1 MGLCNQVTSIAFM
14 LKNTLK
20 WLAVV
25 GGLSLGT
32 AAYAQ
37 DSAALINLLTAKG
50 IINDQ
55 EAEDLR
61 AELSKEFAVN
71 TSAGKLNLSSSLV
84 EFKLSGDVRL
94 RHQME
99 TQAPALSTG
108 GSAVTNERTRERFRF
123 RFNGDAKLQKGW
135 STGFALETASA
146 ADSGNQTLQG
156 GNADYGIYLA
166 RAYVGYEKGGLSVL
180 GGKFKNPIY
189 TTDLRWDSD
198 INTQG
203 LGWVYKHALA
213 GKDTLELRALQS
225 LMDDNNERNFGPTGR
240 DAWLFEQQVV
250 FTKFLGENSLV
261 LAPGYSF
268 YNQSTV
274 GTTGSALE
282 NETAFAGST
291 RGLALVTFAGEY
303 NVAKIAGE
311 GTSLKVYWD
320 STYNLEADR
329 RVYRVYNVSKSF
341 DSDPFAWLVGVGYA
355 HGTGKLQGDYS
366 ARIDYREV
374 GLGAVDPNTSDSDFG
389 FGKLNQSGFKG
400 TISYNLTDF
409 ASANATYF
417 YTTKIQDKLT
427 YALANLDHSQLLQLD
442 LVVKF

>member
-1 MGLCNQVTSIAFM
+1 M
-14 LKNTLK
+14 LNNSLK
-20 WLAVV
+20 WLSVI

-37 DSAALINLLTAKG
+37 DSAALIDLLTRKG

-61 AELSKEFAVN
+61 GELSKEFALN
-71 TSAGKLNLSSSLV
+71 TSAGKLNLASHLV

-94 RHQME
+94 RHQIE
-99 TQAPALSTG
+99 TQAPSLATG
-108 GSAVTNERTRERFRF
+108 GNAVTNERTRERFRF
-123 RFNGDAKLQKGW
+123 RFNADAKLQKGW
-135 STGFALETASA
+135 TTGFALETASA
-146 ADSGNQTLQG
+146 ADSGNQTFQG
-156 GNADYGIYLA
+156 GNADYSISLA
-166 RAYVGYEKGGLSVL
+166 RAYVGYEYGPLSVV

-189 TTDLRWDSD
+189 TTDMRWDAD

-203 LGWVYKHALA
+203 LGWVYKKALT
-213 GKDTLELRALQS
+213 GKDTLEVRALQNI
-225 LMDDNNERNFGPTGR
+225 MDDNAERNFGPTGR

-250 FTKFLGENSLV
+250 FTKFLGANSLI
-261 LAPGYSF
+261 LAPGFSM

-274 GTTGSALE
+274 GTTNGALE
-282 NETAFAGST
+282 NETNFAGST

-303 NVAKIAGE
+303 NIAAIRGE

-329 RVYRVYNVSKSF
+329 RVYRVYNVSKAF
-341 DSDPFAWLVGVGYA
+341 DSDPFAWLVGIGYQQ
-355 HGTGKLQGDYS
+355 GNGRLQGDYS
-366 ARIDYREV
+366 IRADYREV
-374 GLGAVDPNTSDSDFG
+374 GLGAVDPNTSDSDFA
-389 FGKLNQSGFKG
+389 FGRVNQRGGKAAF
-400 TISYNLTDF
+400 SYNVTDF
-409 ASANATYF
+409 ASANITYF

>member
-1 MGLCNQVTSIAFM
+1 M

-20 WLAVV
+20 WFAVI

-37 DSAALINLLTAKG
+37 DSAALINLLTRKG

-61 AELSKEFAVN
+61 AELSKEFATG

-99 TQAPALSTG
+99 TQAPALATG
-108 GSAVTNERTRERFRF
+108 GYAVTNERTRERFRF

-135 STGFALETASA
+135 SAGFALETGAA

-166 RAYVGYEKGGLSVL
+166 RAYVGYENGPISVL

-189 TTDLRWDSD
+189 TTDLRWDAD

-203 LGWVYKHALA
+203 LGWVYKHSLG

-225 LMDDNNERNFGPTGR
+225 VTDDNNERNFGPTGR
-240 DAWLFEQQVV
+240 DAWLFEQQAV
-250 FTKFLGENSLV
+250 FTKFFGDNSLV
-261 LAPGYSF
+261 IAPGYSV
-268 YNQSTV
+268 YNQSTA
-274 GTTGSALE
+274 GTTGSALDNE
-282 NETAFAGST
+282 NPFNGST
-291 RGLALVTFAGEY
+291 RGLSLVTFAGEY
-303 NVAKIAGE
+303 NFAKIAGD
-311 GTSLKVYWD
+311 GTALKAYWD
-320 STYNLEADR
+320 SSYNLEADR
-329 RVYRVYNVSKSF
+329 RSYRVYNVSKAF
-341 DSDPFAWLVGVGYA
+341 DSDPFAWLVGVSYSY
-355 HGTGKLQGDYS
+355 GTGKLQGDYS
-366 ARIDYREV
+366 VKVDYREI

-389 FGKLNQSGFKG
+389 FGKLNQRGFKSVL
-400 TISYNLTDF
+400 SYNVTDF
-409 ASANATYF
+409 ASANVTYF

-427 YALANLDHSQLLQLD
+427 NALANLDHSQLLQLD